1 MFLNTS
7 ACRKILLIKLSG
19 SSRQKVF
26 FSIYWRNAYVW
37 THVYQEVAIF
47 LKTFLKIFV
56 MPVNEEVGKIDLS
69 ISDITGCRFF
79 SAIFTEIS
87 KFWCEVFT
95 IIMECL
101 RV

>member
-1 MFLNTS
+1 M
-7 ACRKILLIKLSG
+7 
-19 SSRQKVF
+19 F
-26 FSIYWRNAYVW
+26 FSIYWRNVYVW

-79 SAIFTEIS
+79 SGIFIEIS

-95 IIMECL
+95 IILECL